1 MNNRKKIILIFIV
14 LILISQILI
23 LPLQAES
30 QGEIR
35 ENLENKKEELVKQ
48 QLNRLDISR
57 IKKQI
62 EKLNRDAGE
71 YLPKLT
77 LDDMISLFT
86 NGEMDFKFKGIIT
99 GLLEYLFKE
108 IVVNL
113 ELLGKLII
121 LAVIS
126 AVLKSFQNS
135 FAEENISR
143 LVNSIIYLVLV
154 IVALNSFK
162 VALNIGQETIDNMV
176 SFMQALLPTLLTLL
190 VAVGNVTSASLFQ
203 PITFLTVNLL
213 SVLIKNIIFPLLL
226 LGVILSIV
234 NNISDNFDV
243 SGLADLIREVNIS
256 LLGSF
261 LTIFIGVMVVQG
273 AAGAVGDGITIRTA
287 KYLSGAFIPVI
298 GGMFA
303 DALDMI
309 IGGSLLIKNA
319 IGILGVIIIF
329 LFCAFSVIKIAA
341 LIFVY
346 KFARAVIQPIS
357 DSKIVACLNDLSSS
371 LILVFASV
379 LSVAMMFFIMVTI
392 IVGVANMSV
401 MLR

>member
-23 LPLQAES
+23 LPLQAKPR
-30 QGEIR
+30 GEIR
-35 ENLENKKEELVKQ
+35 ENLENKKEELIKQ
-48 QLNRLDISR
+48 QLSRLDISR
-57 IKKQI
+57 IREQI

-86 NGEMDFKFKGIIT
+86 DGEMDFEFKAIIT

-154 IVALNSFK
+154 IIALNSFK

-226 LGVILSIV
+226 LAVILSIV

-261 LTIFIGVMVVQG
+261 LTIFIGVLVIQG

-341 LIFVY
+341 LIFIY

-392 IVGVANMSV
+392 IVGVTNMSV